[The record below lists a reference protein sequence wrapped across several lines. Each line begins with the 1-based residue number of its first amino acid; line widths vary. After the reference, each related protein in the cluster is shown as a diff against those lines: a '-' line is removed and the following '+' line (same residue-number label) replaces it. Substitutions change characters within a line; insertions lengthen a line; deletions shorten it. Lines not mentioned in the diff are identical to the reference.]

1 MLGQRIIT
9 ALLMVA
15 VLLPILFHSD
25 PSALAGLSVLLMALA
40 GWEWGRLN
48 GLAFR
53 SAVAIGLSCF
63 LACLI
68 TWWWMPVNL
77 DGSFLGYGVP
87 LLWIG
92 GGYWMLRHGL
102 VRWNALPRWFRCLVG
117 VLVLWVT
124 WLALFDAKKIGTNFT
139 LSVLLLVWVADI
151 AAYFAGRAFGRHKLA
166 PTISPGKSW
175 EGVAGA
181 LIGVLALSQV
191 WLMLDATWPDWSP
204 SLYTRLHTQGDAF
217 MLVALIFLTGMSVV
231 GDLVESLVKR
241 CAGVKDSSHLLPGHG
256 GVLDR
261 IDALLPTLPLAL
273 WLSARVVS

>member
-53 SAVAIGLSCF
+53 PAVAVGLSCF

-77 DGSFLGYGVP
+77 DGSFMGYGVP
-87 LLWIG
+87 LIWIG

-102 VRWNALPRWFRCLVG
+102 ARWNALPLWFRCLVG

-175 EGVAGA
+175 EGVMGA
-181 LIGVLALSQV
+181 LIGVVALSQV

-217 MLVALIFLTGMSVV
+217 MLVALVFLTGMSVV

-273 WLSARVVS
+273 WLSARVAS

>member
-53 SAVAIGLSCF
+53 PAVAVGLSCF

-77 DGSFLGYGVP
+77 DGSFMGYGVP
-87 LLWIG
+87 LIWIG

-102 VRWNALPRWFRCLVG
+102 ARWNALPLWFRCLVG

-175 EGVAGA
+175 EGVVGA
-181 LIGVLALSQV
+181 LIGVVALSQV

-217 MLVALIFLTGMSVV
+217 LLVALIFLTGMSVV

-273 WLSARVVS
+273 WLSTRVAS

>member
-1 MLGQRIIT
+1 M
-9 ALLMVA
+9 
-15 VLLPILFHSD
+15 
-25 PSALAGLSVLLMALA
+25 
-40 GWEWGRLN
+40 
-48 GLAFR
+48 
-53 SAVAIGLSCF
+53 AIGLSCF

-77 DGSFLGYGVP
+77 DGSFMGYGVP
-87 LLWIG
+87 LIWIG

-175 EGVAGA
+175 EGVMGA
-181 LIGVLALSQV
+181 LIGVVALSQV

>member
-53 SAVAIGLSCF
+53 PAVAVGLSCF

-77 DGSFLGYGVP
+77 DGSFMGYGVP
-87 LLWIG
+87 LIWIG

-102 VRWNALPRWFRCLVG
+102 ARWNALPLWFRCLVG

-175 EGVAGA
+175 EGVVGA

-217 MLVALIFLTGMSVV
+217 LLVALIFLTGMSVV

-273 WLSARVVS
+273 WLSTRVAS